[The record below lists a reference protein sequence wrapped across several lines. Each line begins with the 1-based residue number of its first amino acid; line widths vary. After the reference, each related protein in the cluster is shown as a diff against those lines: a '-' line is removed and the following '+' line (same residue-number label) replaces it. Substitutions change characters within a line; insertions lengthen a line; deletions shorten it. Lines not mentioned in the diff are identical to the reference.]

1 MLNDAVLRPN
11 EQVASDAAGE
21 QEPNDHD
28 GGRGFCGYPGSLGLC
43 FSNFFLT
50 SKLANFWQNL
60 RGPFSAVST
69 PNFYK

>member
-50 SKLANFWQNL
+50 SKLANFW
-60 RGPFSAVST
+60 
-69 PNFYK
+69 